1 MITDCEPLKRKIQI
15 FFILVNIIS
24 FLIMTIYINKNK
36 EKYNEYTNLSKF
48 ISNFYIL
55 MIFLIMLFDSISPN
69 IVCKIFSEN
78 INIFINSKGK
88 IMIIL
93 LIGIMYW
100 TSNNFPHLL
109 FGIVNFISFFVLILS
124 EFIFDCKILKNVNQG
139 KIINKEESNTNEH
152 NISNNNNMF
161 KNYIS
166 SKHNSK
172 LNKDV
177 KNASNVPF
185 FEKVQAN
192 DNYFDQIRKTN
203 LKSENN
209 NK

>member
-24 FLIMTIYINKNK
+24 FLIMTIYINKKK

-55 MIFLIMLFDSISPN
+55 MIFLIMLFDSISPS

-100 TSNNFPHLL
+100 TSNNLPHVL
-109 FGIVNFISFFVLILS
+109 FGIVNFISFFVLVLC
-124 EFIFDCKILKNVNQG
+124 EFIFDCKILKNVDQG
-139 KIINKEESNTNEH
+139 QIVNKEESNTNEH
-152 NISNNNNMF
+152 NISNNNMF
-161 KNYIS
+161 KSYIS
-166 SKHNSK
+166 SKYNSNLK
-172 LNKDV
+172 KDV

-185 FEKVQAN
+185 FEKLQDN
-192 DNYFDQIRKTN
+192 DNYFDRIRKTN
-203 LKSENN
+203 LKSEIN

>member
-1 MITDCEPLKRKIQI
+1 MITNCDPLKRKIQI
-15 FFILVNIIS
+15 FFILANIIS
-24 FLIMTIYINKNK
+24 FLIMIIYINKKK

-55 MIFLIMLFDSISPN
+55 MIFLIMLFDSISPS

-88 IMIIL
+88 IIIIL

-100 TSNNFPHLL
+100 TSNNLPHVL
-109 FGIVNFISFFVLILS
+109 FGIVNFISFFVLVLC

-139 KIINKEESNTNEH
+139 KIVNKEESNTNEH
-152 NISNNNNMF
+152 NISNNNMF
-161 KNYIS
+161 KNYVS

-172 LNKDV
+172 LKKDV

-185 FEKVQAN
+185 FEKVQDN
-192 DNYFDQIRKTN
+192 DNYFDRIRKTN

>member
-1 MITDCEPLKRKIQI
+1 MITDCEPIKRKIQI

-48 ISNFYIL
+48 ICNFYIL

-69 IVCKIFSEN
+69 IICKIFSEN

-100 TSNNFPHLL
+100 TSNNFPHVL
-109 FGIVNFISFFVLILS
+109 FGIVNFISFFVLILC
-124 EFIFDCKILKNVNQG
+124 EFIFDCKILKNMNQG
-139 KIINKEESNTNEH
+139 KIINKEESNTNGH
-152 NISNNNNMF
+152 NISNSNMF
-161 KNYIS
+161 KNYLS
-166 SKHNSK
+166 SKQNSK
-172 LNKDV
+172 LKKDV

-185 FEKVQAN
+185 FEKIQAN
-192 DNYFDQIRKTN
+192 DNYFDQIKKTN
-203 LKSENN
+203 LKLENN

>member
-1 MITDCEPLKRKIQI
+1 MITNCDPLKRKIQI
-15 FFILVNIIS
+15 FFILANIIS
-24 FLIMTIYINKNK
+24 FLIMIIYIKKKK

-55 MIFLIMLFDSISPN
+55 MIFLIMLFDSISPS

-100 TSNNFPHLL
+100 TSNNLPHVL
-109 FGIVNFISFFVLILS
+109 FGIVNFISFFVLVLC

-139 KIINKEESNTNEH
+139 KIVNKEESNTNEH
-152 NISNNNNMF
+152 NISNNNMF
-161 KNYIS
+161 KNYVS

-172 LNKDV
+172 LKKDV

-185 FEKVQAN
+185 FEKVQDN
-192 DNYFDQIRKTN
+192 DNYFDRIRKTN

>member
-1 MITDCEPLKRKIQI
+1 MITNCDPLKRKIQI
-15 FFILVNIIS
+15 FFILANIIS
-24 FLIMTIYINKNK
+24 FLIMTIYINKKK

-55 MIFLIMLFDSISPN
+55 MIFLIMLFDSISPS

-100 TSNNFPHLL
+100 TSNNLPHVL
-109 FGIVNFISFFVLILS
+109 FGIVNFISFFVLVLC

-139 KIINKEESNTNEH
+139 KIVNKEESDTNEH
-152 NISNNNNMF
+152 NISNNNMF
-161 KNYIS
+161 KNYVS

-172 LNKDV
+172 LKKDV

-185 FEKVQAN
+185 FEKVQDN
-192 DNYFDQIRKTN
+192 DNYFDRIRKTN

>member
-1 MITDCEPLKRKIQI
+1 MITNCDPLKRKIQI
-15 FFILVNIIS
+15 FFILANIIS
-24 FLIMTIYINKNK
+24 FLIMTIYINKKK

-55 MIFLIMLFDSISPN
+55 MIFLIMLFDSISPS

-100 TSNNFPHLL
+100 TSNNLPHVL
-109 FGIVNFISFFVLILS
+109 FGIVNFISFFVLVLC

-139 KIINKEESNTNEH
+139 KIVNKEESNTNEH
-152 NISNNNNMF
+152 NISNNNMF
-161 KNYIS
+161 KSYIS
-166 SKHNSK
+166 SKYNSNLK
-172 LNKDV
+172 KDV

-185 FEKVQAN
+185 FEKVQDN
-192 DNYFDQIRKTN
+192 DNYFDRIRKTN
-203 LKSENN
+203 LKSEIN

>member
-1 MITDCEPLKRKIQI
+1 MITNCDPLKRKIQI

-24 FLIMTIYINKNK
+24 FLIMTIYINKKK

-55 MIFLIMLFDSISPN
+55 MIFLIMLFDSISPS

-78 INIFINSKGK
+78 INIFIISKGK

-100 TSNNFPHLL
+100 TSNNLPHVL
-109 FGIVNFISFFVLILS
+109 FGIVNFISFFVLVLC
-124 EFIFDCKILKNVNQG
+124 EFIFDCKILKNVDQG
-139 KIINKEESNTNEH
+139 QIVNKEESNTNEH
-152 NISNNNNMF
+152 NISNNNMF
-161 KNYIS
+161 KSYIS
-166 SKHNSK
+166 SKYNSNLK
-172 LNKDV
+172 KDV

-185 FEKVQAN
+185 FEKLQDN
-192 DNYFDQIRKTN
+192 DNYFDRIRKTN
-203 LKSENN
+203 LKSEIN

>member
-1 MITDCEPLKRKIQI
+1 MITNCDPLKRKIQI
-15 FFILVNIIS
+15 FFILANIIS
-24 FLIMTIYINKNK
+24 FLIMTIYINKKK

-55 MIFLIMLFDSISPN
+55 MIFLIMLFDSISPS

-100 TSNNFPHLL
+100 TSNNLPHVL
-109 FGIVNFISFFVLILS
+109 FGIVNFISFFVLVLC

-139 KIINKEESNTNEH
+139 KIVNKEESNTNEH
-152 NISNNNNMF
+152 NISNNNMF
-161 KNYIS
+161 KNYVS

-172 LNKDV
+172 LKKDV

-185 FEKVQAN
+185 FEKVQDN
-192 DNYFDQIRKTN
+192 DNYFDRIRKTN
-203 LKSENN
+203 LKSEIN

>member
-1 MITDCEPLKRKIQI
+1 MITNCDPLKRKIQI
-15 FFILVNIIS
+15 FFILANIIS
-24 FLIMTIYINKNK
+24 FLIMNIYINKKK

-55 MIFLIMLFDSISPN
+55 MIFLIMLFDSISPS

-100 TSNNFPHLL
+100 TSNNLPHVL
-109 FGIVNFISFFVLILS
+109 FGIVNFISFFVLVLC

-139 KIINKEESNTNEH
+139 KIVNKEESNTNEH
-152 NISNNNNMF
+152 NISNNNMF
-161 KNYIS
+161 KSYIS
-166 SKHNSK
+166 SKYNSNLK
-172 LNKDV
+172 KDV

-185 FEKVQAN
+185 FEKVQDN
-192 DNYFDQIRKTN
+192 DNYFDLIRKTN
-203 LKSENN
+203 LKSEIN

>member
-1 MITDCEPLKRKIQI
+1 MITNCDPLKRKIQI
-15 FFILVNIIS
+15 FFILANIIS
-24 FLIMTIYINKNK
+24 FLIMTIYINKKK

-55 MIFLIMLFDSISPN
+55 MIFLIMLFDSISPS

-100 TSNNFPHLL
+100 TSNNLPHVL
-109 FGIVNFISFFVLILS
+109 FGIVNFISFFVLVLC

-139 KIINKEESNTNEH
+139 KIVNKEESNTNEH
-152 NISNNNNMF
+152 NISNNNMF
-161 KNYIS
+161 KNYVS

-172 LNKDV
+172 LKKDV

-185 FEKVQAN
+185 FEKVQDN
-192 DNYFDQIRKTN
+192 DNYFDRIRKTN